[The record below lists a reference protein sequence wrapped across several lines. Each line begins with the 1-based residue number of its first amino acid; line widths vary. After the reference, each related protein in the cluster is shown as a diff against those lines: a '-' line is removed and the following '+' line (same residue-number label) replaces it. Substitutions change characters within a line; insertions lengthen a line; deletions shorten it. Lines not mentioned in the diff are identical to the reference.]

1 MGGENYTIQHQI
13 DYPKQD
19 KIAKDI
25 ILDYIW
31 EDMESMDKIRQW
43 IKDVYE
49 D

>member
-13 DYPKQD
+13 DYPKLD
-19 KIAKDI
+19 KIDKDI

-31 EDMESMDKIRQW
+31 EDMESMDKIRSW
-43 IKDVYE
+43 IKDVCE